1 MSDISKC
8 NGVGNGGV
16 ICPKREKCY
25 RYTSEGDKFWQAW
38 IEAPFTLDP
47 EFKCDIFWGVRAQQ
61 IFEQLQRITKGEE
74 K

>member
-8 NGVGNGGV
+8 NGVNKEVV
-16 ICPKREKCY
+16 ICPKREKCH
-25 RYTSEGDKFWQAW
+25 RYTSEGDKFWQSW
-38 IEAPFTLDP
+38 IEAPFTLDH
-47 EFKCDIFWGVRAQQ
+47 EFNCELFWGIQSQQ

>member
-8 NGVGNGGV
+8 NGVNKEGV
-16 ICPKREKCY
+16 ICPKREKCH
-25 RYTSEGDKFWQAW
+25 RYTSDGDKIWQSW
-38 IEAPFTLDP
+38 IEAPFTLDY
-47 EFKCDIFWGVRAQQ
+47 EFNCELFWGIQSQQ

>member
-8 NGVGNGGV
+8 NGVNKEGV
-16 ICPKREKCY
+16 ICPKRENCY
-25 RYTSEGDKFWQAW
+25 RYTSEGDNFWQSW
-38 IEAPFTLDP
+38 IEAPFVLDH
-47 EFKCDIFWGVRAQQ
+47 EFKCELFWGIQSQQ